1 MSSIQK
7 SDLWKAV
14 QVISTKIQEKS
25 REGEII
31 DEKRSALYTPG
42 AKNVSSSVPYK
53 EFTKKLDIIDE
64 ELEDL
69 DKMLQAAIKARNDS
83 LENEP
88 KLQTSN
94 ITYFF

>member
-1 MSSIQK
+1 MSSIQQ

-14 QVISTKIQEKS
+14 HVISTKIQEKS
-25 REGEII
+25 REGDII
-31 DEKRSALYTPG
+31 KEQKSALYIPG
-42 AKNVSSSVPYK
+42 AKNVSSSASYK

-83 LENEP
+83 LENEQ
-88 KLQTSN
+88 KL
-94 ITYFF
+94 